1 MALGDAVV
9 VASTSVANG
18 SSLTIQPGS
27 GIEWIIH
34 NVYVPEGSA
43 IEVYATDG
51 SNAIKF
57 DSNPSGGFRQE
68 HWHLTNAQY
77 FTIKNVSGSSIYMKY
92 DGIITKST

>member
-34 NVYVPEGSA
+34 NIYVPEDSA

-51 SNAIKF
+51 ANPIKF
-57 DSNPSGGFRQE
+57 DSNSGGFRQE

-77 FTIKNVSGSSIYMKY
+77 ITVKNVSGGSIYMKY
-92 DGIITKST
+92 DGIITKSS